1 MAKTRSSVVGNHCGV
16 VAISLGQMRHLV
28 PSSSSAYRSVS
39 YGPCFAVELD
49 EPNVTLTNYQVARMW
64 TTRKDTP
71 APPCHY
77 EAGGGG
83 IKTSSGDC
91 LSLAGDAASFGPF
104 LQADLIAC
112 WSSRPGGSR

>member
-71 APPCHY
+71 APPCVIMKQGV
-77 EAGGGG
+77 EALRLPPV
-83 IKTSSGDC
+83 IAYPW
-91 LSLAGDAASFGPF
+91 LATPPASVRSFK
-104 LQADLIAC
+104 
-112 WSSRPGGSR
+112 

>member
-1 MAKTRSSVVGNHCGV
+1 MAKTRGSVVGNHCRV

-83 IKTSSGDC
+83 IR
-91 LSLAGDAASFGPF
+91 LPPVIAYPWLATPPASVRSFKPT
-104 LQADLIAC
+104 
-112 WSSRPGGSR
+112 